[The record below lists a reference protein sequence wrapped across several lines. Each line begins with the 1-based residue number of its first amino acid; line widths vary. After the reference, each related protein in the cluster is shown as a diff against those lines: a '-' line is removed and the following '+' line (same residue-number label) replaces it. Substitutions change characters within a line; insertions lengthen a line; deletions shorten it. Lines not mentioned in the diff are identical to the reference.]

1 MKWCMRRGSFQSV
14 AFVAIATSVIA
25 ASGLRAQQSDN
36 LDASGTTSAVRTVRL
51 APTVHPAVP
60 SRPTDFWYVPESFPR
75 TGAGRS
81 ESPAEKFA
89 RAARL
94 IEGGDFAAGLPILTA
109 ADLSGTPL
117 ASYALYYRAVALAG
131 VNRVGEA
138 AELLDRIEA
147 SAAGQHGYL
156 FDEAIP
162 MNRAEFDVARQNARN
177 AVESL
182 EDLSKEKFLTSPEDV
197 WLKLGRAAEA
207 AGDRSKAI
215 DAYRKVYYESP
226 LSLQALDAQNLLPRL
241 DDASLADRFKLELAR
256 AERIF
261 NARRW
266 AQARAGSLPPARPP
280 VGVPPLPRRVDAVS
294 RERPAQGRGTLFL
307 SHRHACARRPLGLCA
322 RGSRA

>member
-1 MKWCMRRGSFQSV
+1 MKWCMRCRSFHSV
-14 AFVAIATSVIA
+14 ALVAIAVGVVA
-25 ASGLRAQQSDN
+25 GSGPRAQQSEN
-36 LDASGTTSAVRTVRL
+36 LDASVATSPVRTLRL

-94 IEGGDFAAGLPILTA
+94 IDGGDFAAGLPLLTS

-117 ASYALYYRAVALAG
+117 ASYALYYRALALAG
-131 VNRVGEA
+131 LNRVAEA

-162 MNRAEFDVARQNARN
+162 MKRAEFDVARQNARN
-177 AVESL
+177 AVDAL

-226 LSLQALDAQNLLPRL
+226 LSLQALDAQSLLARL
-241 DDASLADRFKLELAR
+241 DEATFSDRFKLELAR

-266 AQARAGSLPPARPP
+266 AQARAGFA
-280 VGVPPLPRRVDAVS
+280 PLAGLASGDDKELIALRLAECDYYLDRFRASRDALMPFLGNAS
-294 RERPAQGRGTLFL
+294 RKAE
-307 SHRHACARRPLGLCA
+307 
-322 RGSRA
+322 SRFFI